1 LFVFV
6 PLPRYRLLLAE
17 FRLFLG
23 IAGLGLMA
31 NGTYNVGLSALCINR
46 VFYGF
51 AVNSKAFILLSVRF
65 MPVLQG

>member
-1 LFVFV
+1 
-6 PLPRYRLLLAE
+6 
-17 FRLFLG
+17 
-23 IAGLGLMA
+23 MA